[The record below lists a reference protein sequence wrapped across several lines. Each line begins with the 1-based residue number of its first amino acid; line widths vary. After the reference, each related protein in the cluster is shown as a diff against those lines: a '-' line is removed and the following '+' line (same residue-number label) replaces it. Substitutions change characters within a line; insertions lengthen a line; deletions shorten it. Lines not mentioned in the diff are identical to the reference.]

1 MKGCGRIICLL
12 VTMGILAFAGT
23 VRAADPASNGTDPE
37 YRKGVELLQNGL
49 HAESLAHFSRLLQS
63 QSGNGKYQLGRLAAL
78 IEVAKEEKELKNSTW
93 KFRGKEA
100 AVAVKQLYRSHIA
113 DPDYYLISSR
123 YYALVERE
131 REVDGVL
138 KKALHYRADFAEVS
152 IARGDNY
159 FWLARMTN
167 PSAIRDGATV
177 MTTLQ
182 NPYLRHFKAETAR
195 DGYEAALKG
204 SGLAPARAAYV
215 CFMLAEVERTIFSN
229 AGNASK
235 WRKRAVELAPD
246 SHWGK
251 KAAEAL
257 RAQRD

>member
-1 MKGCGRIICLL
+1 MKGCMRIVCLL
-12 VTMGILAFAGT
+12 VMISIPALANVGWG
-23 VRAADPASNGTDPE
+23 ADPASNSADAE
-37 YRKGVELLQNGL
+37 YRKGIELLQNGRNVD
-49 HAESLAHFSRLLQS
+49 ALAHFSRLLQS

-93 KFRGKEA
+93 KSRGKEA
-100 AVAVKQLYRSHIA
+100 AVAVKQLYRSHIV
-113 DPDYYLISSR
+113 DSDYYLISSR

-131 REVDGVL
+131 REIDGVL

-159 FWLARMTN
+159 FWLARMTD

-182 NPYLRHFKAETAR
+182 NPYLRQFKAETAR

-204 SGLAPARAAYV
+204 SGLAPARAAYA
-215 CFMLAEVERTIFSN
+215 CFMLAELERTIFSN
-229 AGNASK
+229 AGNAAK
-235 WRKRAVELAPD
+235 WRKRAVELAPE
-246 SHWGK
+246 SYWGK